1 MSRRIIT
8 DLVPVILAGGSGT
21 RLWPASRAELPKH
34 LADLFGDTT
43 LLQSTAL
50 RITAHA
56 PEGRLLT
63 VAAVSQAA
71 LIRQQ
76 LEALHGGLGHH
87 LVLEPVAR
95 NTAAAVA
102 VATLY
107 VKAVWGPDALL
118 WICPSDHLMTAP
130 EALHQAVEA
139 GAAAARAGQL
149 VTFGITATRPET
161 GFGYIAE
168 GAPLEGAPGVL
179 RAARFVE
186 KPKAEVAA
194 AMLAEGGFVWN
205 SGTFLFQA
213 STMLAEMA
221 LHAGDVLAA
230 VEAAMG
236 PVADGT
242 AILDPSRFGAVPS
255 APIDKAVMERS
266 ARVAVVPCA
275 PGWSDVGSW
284 HAVWELAD
292 RDGAGNA
299 ITGDALV
306 VGGRDNLVRSDG
318 RLVALAGVD
327 ELAVI
332 DTADALLVAPRGD
345 SEAVKALV
353 AELIAAGR
361 PEAVRHRHE
370 LLPWGTRT
378 VLCERPGYRLRELAI
393 DPGASLAATDDNA
406 QGISWQVVEG
416 RLTVE
421 TAAGATLHEV
431 GSIIRGEPEAP
442 QRLSN
447 AETTRL
453 VLVELALGSP
463 AQT

>member
-1 MSRRIIT
+1 MSHRIIT

-34 LADLFGDTT
+34 LADLFGDTS
-43 LLQSTAL
+43 LLQSTAR
-50 RITAHA
+50 RITAQA

-63 VAAVSQAA
+63 VAAASQAG

-76 LEALHGGLGHH
+76 LDALRPGLGHH
-87 LVLEPVAR
+87 LVLEPEAR

-102 VATLY
+102 LATLY
-107 VKAVWGPDALL
+107 VSAVWGPETLL

-161 GFGYIAE
+161 GFGYIAL
-168 GAPLEGAPGVL
+168 GAALEGAPGVL
-179 RAARFVE
+179 RAASFVE

-194 AMLAEGGFVWN
+194 AMLAKGGFVWN
-205 SGTFLFQA
+205 SGMFLFRA

-221 LHAGDVLAA
+221 HHAGDVLAA

-242 AILDPSRFGAVPS
+242 AVLDPARFGAVPS

-266 ARVAVVPCA
+266 ANVAVVPCA

-284 HAVWELAD
+284 HAVWELAE

-299 ITGDALV
+299 ITGDGLV
-306 VGGRDNLVRSDG
+306 IGGRDNLVRSEG

-353 AELIAAGR
+353 GALVAAGR
-361 PEAVRHRHE
+361 REAVKHRHE
-370 LLPWGTRT
+370 QLPWGTRT
-378 VLCERPGYRLRELAI
+378 AISERPGYRLRELAI
-393 DPGASLAATDDNA
+393 EPGAIVTADDA
-406 QGISWQVVEG
+406 RGVSWQVVEG
-416 RLTVE
+416 RLTLE
-421 TAAGATLHEV
+421 TAAGNTVHEV
-431 GSIIRGEPEAP
+431 GSTVQGEAETP
-442 QRLSN
+442 QRLGN

-453 VLVELALGSP
+453 VLVELTLGS
-463 AQT
+463 